1 VLDDAPEP
9 EMAQPIREGSVG
21 MRSDGSAAEILE
33 NVIAVSKAFLSDGAP
48 SSPGTVRSLQLVE
61 SHLTAVVQNLR
72 SSESPLPDKE
82 DIPPNQGTWA
92 ETAERMGAK
101 RQRKRRRPAT
111 TTSPKPPAT
120 ELIGALNRKKTRVKI
135 TDPYS
140 GRISSGR
147 KAAPDAQTA
156 AQNTEARAR
165 AAALPLSQPPK
176 RSRKR
181 EGVPAQF
188 APPPSST
195 PPPSAFAST
204 SALPTLST
212 PAAWYAPTTYA
223 PGMYPYNPMYL
234 PYGHFPPSLP
244 PYPPPQ

>member
-1 VLDDAPEP
+1 
-9 EMAQPIREGSVG
+9 M
-21 MRSDGSAAEILE
+21 
-33 NVIAVSKAFLSDGAP
+33 
-48 SSPGTVRSLQLVE
+48 VE
-61 SHLTAVVQNLR
+61 THLTAVVQNSR

-101 RQRKRRRPAT
+101 QQRKRHRPTT

-140 GRISSGR
+140 GGVSSGR
-147 KAAPDAQTA
+147 KAAPDARTA

-165 AAALPLSQPPK
+165 AAALPLSQPLK
-176 RSRKR
+176 CSRKR
-181 EGVPAQF
+181 EGIPAQS

-195 PPPSAFAST
+195 PAPSAFAS
-204 SALPTLST
+204 SAPPT
-212 PAAWYAPTTYA
+212 PAAWYAPTTYT
-223 PGMYPYNPMYL
+223 PGMYPYTPTYPVYW
-234 PYGHFPPSLP
+234 PYGHFPTSLP